1 MTKVRIKEIDCNA
14 PAGEGI
20 RTALVKRFD
29 EMYELRQAAL
39 KWKKPEGVHSMRVA
53 SRRLRS
59 AAGDFMPYLNKRG
72 LNTSLK
78 SIRSIADALGEVRDQ
93 DVAIM
98 ALEKLSS
105 ESPEEVGA
113 TLQELIDAR
122 KKVRRKARHELKQI
136 MVRPELKDLRSDFEE
151 VVTTATSEPLRSSS
165 KRAESNPSYVGV
177 ARAIIRDRLSEF
189 EKHSDSL
196 YLPLEAEPLHQ
207 MRIAA
212 KRLRYAI
219 ELFDNCLNSAVVPF
233 AKHASR
239 LQSALGKI
247 HDCDVWIKSF
257 GKQIVASKKLNHR
270 EQSETF
276 VWLFG
281 HFIELRNTHF
291 REAFSCWNEW
301 DREGFSDQLKEA
313 LKS

>member
-1 MTKVRIKEIDCNA
+1 
-14 PAGEGI
+14 
-20 RTALVKRFD
+20 
-29 EMYELRQAAL
+29 
-39 KWKKPEGVHSMRVA
+39 MRVA

-59 AAGDFMPYLNKRG
+59 ATTDFMPYLNKRG
-72 LNTSLK
+72 LNSSLK

-136 MVRPELKDLRSDFEE
+136 MVRPELKELRSDFEE
-151 VVTTATSEPLRSSS
+151 VVTTATSKTLRSSS
-165 KRAESNPSYVGV
+165 KRAKSNLSYVGV
-177 ARAIIRDRLSEF
+177 ARAIIRDRLSDF
-189 EKHSDSL
+189 EKHSDNL
-196 YLPLEAEPLHQ
+196 YLPLEAEPLHE

-219 ELFDNCLNSAVVPF
+219 ELFDNCLSSAVVPF

-239 LQSALGKI
+239 LQSELGKI
-247 HDCDVWIKSF
+247 HDCDVWIRSF
-257 GKQIVASKKLNHR
+257 GKQIAASKKLNHR

-313 LKS
+313 LK